1 MGALTRAVRNLSRR
15 KMRAFLV
22 VIALG
27 FSLAIMISL
36 PAGILANQQST
47 QNLTTNYNNAISQ
60 VEQELTLITVTNS
73 SSSTSSSPG
82 GGFGGG
88 GFGGGGFGFGGFSGQ
103 GNYMDEG
110 VADEIASISG
120 VVAVVPTLVVGEG
133 ITTQTFTGYGGRS
146 FTFNESAYTI
156 EGVPLNSSLITGN
169 YVPLPTNI
177 TLGRNLQSGDSGVAV
192 LSQNNTGYFDQTV
205 GGTVNINGTNFQVV
219 GVHGESGSSSTF
231 ALGQATDVRTLYMNI
246 TDAQSVS
253 GLTGEISTLYVYA
266 DNSSDVTNVATQ
278 ISNLYQTSNL
288 VTPSYPLSVTTEES
302 ELQMIENTTGTALA
316 NDESAISSTQTVA
329 FEEIA
334 VAVVATSLIVLFV
347 MLYTVRERT
356 KEIGTLKAIG
366 FSNWNV
372 MSQFMLEG
380 IVLSFVAGI
389 VGIAIGSIGAPIIS
403 GLLLPHISNPFSSL
417 GGRSGAGGYFVTRG
431 GGPSVAGVA
440 TAVSAAAPSPELMLI
455 ALGAAVVLGALGSL
469 YPAWRASRTRPAEA
483 MRYE

>member
-1 MGALTRAVRNLSRR
+1 MTDLGALTRAGRNLSRR

-47 QNLTTNYNNAISQ
+47 QGLTTDYNNAVSQ
-60 VEQELTLITVTNS
+60 MEQELTLITVTNS
-73 SSSTSSSPG
+73 SSSTSPSPG
-82 GGFGGG
+82 GGYGGYGGYRVFG
-88 GFGGGGFGFGGFSGQ
+88 GFGGE
-103 GNYMDEG
+103 GNYMDES
-110 VADEIASISG
+110 VADDINSIKG
-120 VVAVVPTLVVGEG
+120 VVAVVPTLEVGEG
-133 ITTQTFTGYGGRS
+133 ITTETFTGYGGNT
-146 FTFNESAYTI
+146 FTFNVSSYTI
-156 EGVPLNSSLITGN
+156 EGVPLNSSLIAGN
-169 YVPLPTNI
+169 YIPLPTNI
-177 TLGRNLQSGDSGVAV
+177 TAGRNLQTGDSGVVV
-192 LSQNNTGYFDQTV
+192 LSQNNTGYFDATV
-205 GGTVNINGTNFQVV
+205 GGEVNINGTNFQVV
-219 GVHGESGSSSTF
+219 GVHGESGSSGF
-231 ALGQATDVRTLYMNI
+231 ALGQAADVRTLYMNL
-246 TDAQSVS
+246 TDAQAVS
-253 GLTGEISTLYVYA
+253 GLTGQVSTISVYA
-266 DNSSDVTNVATQ
+266 DNSSDVSNVAQQ
-278 ISNLYQTSNL
+278 ISGLF
-288 VTPSYPLSVTTEES
+288 PEFSVTTEES
-302 ELQMIENTTGTALA
+302 ELQTIENSYNSTLA
-316 NDESAISSTQTVA
+316 ADQSAISSTQTVA

-380 IVLSFVAGI
+380 ILLSLVAGI
-389 VGIAIGSIGAPIIS
+389 VGIAIGSVGAPVLS
-403 GLLLPHISNPFSSL
+403 GLLLPHISNPFGSP
-417 GGRSGAGGYFVTRG
+417 GGRSAGGGFFVTRSG
-431 GGPSVAGVA
+431 GTPGAGVA